1 MKGNRTKN
9 RYDSLII
16 GGGAAGMM
24 AAITAASRGKD
35 VVIIERNKMLGKK
48 LLITGKGRC
57 NITNFCDVKTLIE
70 NTPANGR
77 FMTNAFYRF
86 TSQDAIDFFENL
98 GVPTKVER
106 GNRVFPVSDKALDV
120 VSALTRYLT
129 DLGVTILYEKVVD
142 AKKLDDGFWVKTANG
157 AEFTSKKLLITTG
170 GKSYPATG
178 STGDGY
184 RFARKFGHKVMPF
197 RPSLV
202 PIVAHQF
209 LAIPGI
215 PAPAVSVPA
224 LQGVSLRNAGI
235 SLHDVS
241 GIEVF
246 RDFGEMLFT
255 HFGVSGP
262 IILSATAHVQDVRGY
277 QLIIDLKPA
286 LDEKQLDLRLQRD
299 FETHSRKRYESVLK
313 GLLPRKMIPVMVELS
328 GIPSEKPV
336 HQITHNERK
345 RLGFLLKNLGIKL
358 EKFRPIAEAI
368 ITSGGVDVQEIEPKT
383 MESKVVKDLFFAGEV
398 LDVDAYTGGF
408 NLQIA
413 WSSGYCAGS
422 SL

>member
-1 MKGNRTKN
+1 
-9 RYDSLII
+9 
-16 GGGAAGMM
+16 
-24 AAITAASRGKD
+24 
-35 VVIIERNKMLGKK
+35 
-48 LLITGKGRC
+48 
-57 NITNFCDVKTLIE
+57 
-70 NTPANGR
+70 
-77 FMTNAFYRF
+77 
-86 TSQDAIDFFENL
+86 
-98 GVPTKVER
+98 
-106 GNRVFPVSDKALDV
+106 
-120 VSALTRYLT
+120 
-129 DLGVTILYEKVVD
+129 
-142 AKKLDDGFWVKTANG
+142 
-157 AEFTSKKLLITTG
+157 
-170 GKSYPATG
+170 
-178 STGDGY
+178 
-184 RFARKFGHKVMPF
+184 
-197 RPSLV
+197 
-202 PIVAHQF
+202 
-209 LAIPGI
+209 
-215 PAPAVSVPA
+215 
-224 LQGVSLRNAGI
+224 LRNAGI